1 MNGEE
6 RQLDY
11 REKLHSTP
19 IHIIERRFVRDSW
32 SGGVAP
38 LRCQCKRG
46 RWGRNQML
54 SAQLSPH
61 MSWMMAKT
69 RRCSSSGTAWENEA
83 WQWGDVP
90 WHGVACPA
98 TPVQLCHRIT
108 HNIRG
113 ICSTWHLRYGICS
126 AWCRTIR
133 KHFKILQRKIVDP
146 ASVASPAKLR
156 RTGTLQVDGLMLH

>member
-11 REKLHSTP
+11 RQKLHSTP

-69 RRCSSSGTAWENEA
+69 RRCSSSGMACCTAAYSMASYRAARCGYITLHQTTTPQRNLLHHTARSCSGSISKSSNERA
-83 WQWGDVP
+83 LIEPQPHPNHCANPACDRSLSLAY
-90 WHGVACPA
+90 VAIA
-98 TPVQLCHRIT
+98 INHIIWIT
-108 HNIRG
+108 
-113 ICSTWHLRYGICS
+113 YE
-126 AWCRTIR
+126 
-133 KHFKILQRKIVDP
+133 
-146 ASVASPAKLR
+146 
-156 RTGTLQVDGLMLH
+156 

>member
-69 RRCSSSGTAWENEA
+69 RRCSSSGMACCTAA
-83 WQWGDVP
+83 YSMASYRAARCGYITLHQTT
-90 WHGVACPA
+90 
-98 TPVQLCHRIT
+98 TPQRNLLHHTARSC
-108 HNIRG
+108 
-113 ICSTWHLRYGICS
+113 L
-126 AWCRTIR
+126 R
-133 KHFKILQRKIVDP
+133 KHFQILQRKSIDR
-146 ASVASPAKLR
+146 ASTSPKSLRKSSMRQVAVA
-156 RTGTLQVDGLMLH
+156 GLCSDCHQPHYLDIQ